1 MEQTRECIFFSW
13 CLPNPNRTKSLDKFR
28 DIAQWSVASEFV
40 RPVRVKRHQLQG
52 ALLSNVLAPRSA
64 PGEEKPLR
72 WREPA
77 DQIRVI
83 KARLGPIRKRRLF
96 LNFSYVCPERVLVK

>member
-1 MEQTRECIFFSW
+1 MLRQ
-13 CLPNPNRTKSLDKFR
+13 
-28 DIAQWSVASEFV
+28 ASEGKTV
-40 RPVRVKRHQLQG
+40 EDGITGNKLAIETQLIYVGTGKYADQLQG